1 MPIKRTPVAAGD
13 RSVLDLDGEPSRIIV
28 PGNENSLVPSEKFQ
42 RLFDEAQAM
51 EREDAWQSG
60 EVGFLSRAS
69 VQVTLPY
76 RAPKARHRYGRAP
89 AATFR

>member
-1 MPIKRTPVAAGD
+1 MPIKRNQTILGSRGPAD
-13 RSVLDLDGEPSRIIV
+13 MDSEPSRIIV
-28 PGNENSLVPSEKFQ
+28 PGDENSLVPSEKFQ

-76 RAPKARHRYGRAP
+76 REIGRAHV
-89 AATFR
+89 